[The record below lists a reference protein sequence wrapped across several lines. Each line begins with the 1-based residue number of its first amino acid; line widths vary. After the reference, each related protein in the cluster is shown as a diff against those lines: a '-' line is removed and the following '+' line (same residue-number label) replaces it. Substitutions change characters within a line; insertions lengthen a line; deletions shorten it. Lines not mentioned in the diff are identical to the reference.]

1 MALLIINVY
10 NCRRFNMSRYKEIDI
25 AVQNLM
31 AANPIVDPLAN
42 IIEDEHLELHYEYL
56 FEAGVSESLLEVID
70 DPVYNEFWANLA
82 DNFDEYFLDNGIAVR
97 TYESEEFQD
106 LSLEEK
112 RIVSSRFALSM
123 LEMAKKEIQ
132 QRIDMAILGRQSA

>member
-10 NCRRFNMSRYKEIDI
+10 NCRRFIMSRYKELDI
-25 AVQNLM
+25 AVQTLM

-56 FEAGVSESLLEVID
+56 FEAGIDESILEVID
-70 DPVYNEFWANLA
+70 DPVYNDFWSNLA

-97 TYESEEFQD
+97 TYESEEYQG
-106 LSLEEK
+106 LSEVERK
-112 RIVSSRFALSM
+112 IVDERFALSM

-132 QRIDMAILGRQSA
+132 QRIDMAILGRMSS